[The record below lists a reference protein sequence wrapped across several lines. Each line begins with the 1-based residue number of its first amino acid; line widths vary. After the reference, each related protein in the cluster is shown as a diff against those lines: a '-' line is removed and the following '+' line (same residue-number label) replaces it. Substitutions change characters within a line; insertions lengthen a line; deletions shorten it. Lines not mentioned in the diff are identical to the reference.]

1 MCRSNGNLLVG
12 PLEVLAASRRRWVL
26 VRSRRGFS
34 YFSGCDQPRR
44 QPTEQRAECHACVN
58 TPESRRR
65 KRTKVL
71 NAELPAAVIMSRSMN
86 AASTRKSDSATPS
99 RFNWRAAGLR
109 GPANLSAF
117 LKRAP
122 NCAKRGV
129 PGFTTALKVLGVI
142 RVDAVYCGSQLPRSG
157 SALRIYPFPPSRLG
171 KGRAST
177 PLLSLLR
184 RLRPLRMQTRM

>member
-1 MCRSNGNLLVG
+1 MATKKTIRK
-12 PLEVLAASRRRWVL
+12 PMQLEVGKKYRGSGMILAASRRCGFWVW
-26 VRSRRGFS
+26 SRRGFS

-44 QPTEQRAECHACVN
+44 QRRTACGSN
-58 TPESRRR
+58 KEPQH
-65 KRTKVL
+65 K
-71 NAELPAAVIMSRSMN
+71 
-86 AASTRKSDSATPS
+86 AASTQKSDSATPS

-142 RVDAVYCGSQLPRSG
+142 CVDAVYCGSQLQPNG
-157 SALRIYPFPPSRLG
+157 CSA
-171 KGRAST
+171 
-177 PLLSLLR
+177 
-184 RLRPLRMQTRM
+184 LRPLRMQARM